1 MKTLFSLFMLVLIHH
16 EILSQT
22 QRDISRSKNELN
34 VSLENQFELILSN
47 GKDYTTDSIPFE
59 VIKRRY
65 LIAFK
70 EHLKDSL
77 IYHSTVL
84 SNYKTE
90 GDTLKKALQKIYL
103 ENKTLKK
110 ELTEK
115 NTKENNIYFLG
126 AYIDKT
132 LFFIINYTLLI
143 SLILCSIFLFKHY
156 LSSSKI
162 EANLLAAIQTSE
174 ETIESNKKKG
184 LNRELKLKREILELE
199 KKLPKK

>member
-1 MKTLFSLFMLVLIHH
+1 M
-16 EILSQT
+16 
-22 QRDISRSKNELN
+22 
-34 VSLENQFELILSN
+34 
-47 GKDYTTDSIPFE
+47 
-59 VIKRRY
+59 
-65 LIAFK
+65 
-70 EHLKDSL
+70 
-77 IYHSTVL
+77 
-84 SNYKTE
+84 
-90 GDTLKKALQKIYL
+90 DTLKKALQKIDL